1 MLLSKVIFWCGA
13 KKRNPT
19 LFHQYRELK
28 RSEHWSREQLGELQN
43 QKLRDLIRLA
53 YDKTEYYHDLFDK
66 NGLKPEDI
74 QCAEDVKKLPI
85 LEKRDILQNTEAM
98 RNRDCKYAFYS
109 ETSGSTGEPMVFYR
123 SEQWDSAGR
132 AAQMRGYSWYGVDP
146 WEKNGYLWGHLYGSK
161 YELKTRILDR
171 LVNRFRMFS
180 YDSDSI
186 ARFSKKL
193 KGAAYLEGY
202 SSMIYEVA
210 KHVNESG
217 EGPIHLKMVK
227 GTSEKI
233 FDSYQDEVRKA
244 FGQKMISEYG
254 AGESTLIAYECPC
267 GNMHVV
273 MENVIVEDYN
283 GEILVTNLN
292 STSMPI
298 IRYRL
303 GDSVVIDREKTCPCG
318 MKHEIITD
326 VLGRVG
332 KTVYGESGKY
342 PSLTLYY
349 IFKSFALKNG
359 KTVNYQG
366 VQRKKGELELHL
378 DRDISA
384 LEKEEIHKE
393 CHNYF
398 GEDIHVT
405 LYPSDLVRDHT
416 KKFQDFVSEIGQV

>member
-1 MLLSKVIFWCGA
+1 MLLNKLIFYCGA

-19 LFHQYRELK
+19 LFQQYRELK
-28 RSEHWSREQLGELQN
+28 RSENWSREQLCELQN
-43 QKLRDLIRLA
+43 QKLRTLIQLA
-53 YDKTEYYHDLFDK
+53 YDNTEYYHDLFDR
-66 NGLKPEDI
+66 NGLRPEDI
-74 QCAEDVKKLPI
+74 QCAEDIKKLPI
-85 LEKRDILQNTEAM
+85 LEKRDILQNVEAM
-98 RNRDCKYAFYS
+98 RNHKCQNVFYS

-132 AAQMRGYSWYGVDP
+132 AAQMRGYSWYGVHP
-146 WEKNGYLWGHLYGSK
+146 WEKNGYLWGHLYGGR
-161 YELKTRILDR
+161 YELKTRVLDL

-180 YDSDSI
+180 YDKSAVD
-186 ARFSKKL
+186 RFAKKL
-193 KGAAYLEGY
+193 RGAAYLEGY

-210 KHVNESG
+210 KQVNESG
-217 EGPIHLKMVK
+217 EGPIRLKMVK

-303 GDSVVIDREKTCPCG
+303 GDSVVIDTEKSCSCG

-326 VLGRVG
+326 ILGRVG

-349 IFKSFALKNG
+349 IFKSVAIKTG
-359 KTVNYQG
+359 KTINYQG
-366 VQRKKGELELHL
+366 VQRKKGELEFHL
-378 DRDISA
+378 DRDISP
-384 LEKEEIHKE
+384 LEQEEIQKE
-393 CHNYF
+393 CQNYF
-398 GEDIHVT
+398 GSDIHVMF
-405 LYPSDLVRDHT
+405 YPNDLVRDHT
-416 KKFQDFVSEIGQV
+416 KKFQDFVSKIG